1 MNRQT
6 GLQAKETVP
15 LRKNRASWLRHTAVR
30 PVAEVEPLPGSITG
44 GLAVDLTSVPVRP
57 QAQATGQTTTRS
69 CPMSPQRCPFGG
81 ACHSC
86 PPRVQAKLKIG
97 QPGDKYEQ
105 EADRVAEQV
114 MRMPEPSVQRK
125 GCSSCKGKE
134 EDEDKI
140 LQAKPAG
147 SAGNAQVDHPL
158 IQNVLSSP
166 GQPLDAATRSF
177 MEPRFGQDFSG
188 VRVHTDGKAA
198 ESARAVNARAY
209 TVGRNVVFGRGQ
221 YAPGNSEGR
230 RLVAHELTHVVQQ
243 KNKKKIYLIQRSAS
257 TCTYGEMRQYAYL
270 NQKGFPPPPNLAN
283 VKASIGAAC
292 SRGNPCSCYSGAKA
306 KGAQDKAAWKN
317 IVAAKGGSDLSK
329 KANFIC
335 IDTQQCWFV
344 DKCRPIYQPGQPKP
358 PLQKRKKKLTP
369 VSTLSLNGGT
379 VYFYNDP
386 RRGNCL
392 PAAKKKTIRNSVS
405 QDDADKISQP
415 ESGLQFEMPNLSRP
429 SLLGYEYKLKPS
441 SEQKTQLTP
450 AFGAQM
456 RLFLGQWRTA
466 VTPLTSKIF
475 LPPPPDPTFVSA
487 DNRSLYRPYNKRSV
501 PLAGRGRDSTII
513 NQIYRDRWQLVSGL
527 PNLRKLAPPLIKDL
541 IPMTWRHDLANG
553 LAEFTVDL
561 SLKGEY
567 PTPIE
572 IADKLLV
579 QFLGTRDA
587 EPLYVNPP
595 FKPFYWEF

>member
-221 YAPGNSEGR
+221 YA
-230 RLVAHELTHVVQQ
+230 
-243 KNKKKIYLIQRSAS
+243 
-257 TCTYGEMRQYAYL
+257 
-270 NQKGFPPPPNLAN
+270 
-283 VKASIGAAC
+283 
-292 SRGNPCSCYSGAKA
+292 
-306 KGAQDKAAWKN
+306 
-317 IVAAKGGSDLSK
+317 
-329 KANFIC
+329 
-335 IDTQQCWFV
+335 
-344 DKCRPIYQPGQPKP
+344 
-358 PLQKRKKKLTP
+358 
-369 VSTLSLNGGT
+369 
-379 VYFYNDP
+379 
-386 RRGNCL
+386 
-392 PAAKKKTIRNSVS
+392 
-405 QDDADKISQP
+405 
-415 ESGLQFEMPNLSRP
+415 
-429 SLLGYEYKLKPS
+429 
-441 SEQKTQLTP
+441 
-450 AFGAQM
+450 
-456 RLFLGQWRTA
+456 
-466 VTPLTSKIF
+466 
-475 LPPPPDPTFVSA
+475 
-487 DNRSLYRPYNKRSV
+487 
-501 PLAGRGRDSTII
+501 
-513 NQIYRDRWQLVSGL
+513 
-527 PNLRKLAPPLIKDL
+527 
-541 IPMTWRHDLANG
+541 
-553 LAEFTVDL
+553 
-561 SLKGEY
+561 
-567 PTPIE
+567 
-572 IADKLLV
+572 
-579 QFLGTRDA
+579 
-587 EPLYVNPP
+587 
-595 FKPFYWEF
+595 